1 MSHNSEAPQP
11 TSHSLPFDG
20 KGDTTDVFI
29 VGAGLTGLTAAAR
42 LATAGRQVMVLEK
55 GRSVGGRLAT
65 RRVGN
70 GLADHGAQF
79 FTARSP
85 LFQDMVAEW
94 QKTGLAQ
101 VWGHGWSN
109 GSLDAGPGDGHP
121 RYMIQGGM
129 NALAKALAAKLPAAQ
144 VAVRTNVKVIALSTT
159 GNGWLVQTDAGKQI
173 AASALLL
180 TAPVAQSLAL
190 LAAGEVLLDEDDR
203 TALERIVYAP
213 CLCGMVTV
221 EGPLRLPSPGALQQP
236 DAPISWIADNQR
248 KGLSPHATVVTLHA
262 NPEWS
267 RIHYDAGD
275 EQCIA
280 TFAAALAPWLGP
292 EARLQKWEVKRWR
305 YALPTVLHP
314 TAFLQARTLPPL
326 FFAGD
331 AFGSARIE
339 GAVLSGL
346 AVAERMEEM
355 LAK

>member
-1 MSHNSEAPQP
+1 MSTNSEAPQP
-11 TSHSLPFDG
+11 TSHSHQFDG
-20 KGDTTDVFI
+20 KSDSTGVLI
-29 VGAGLTGLTAAAR
+29 VGAGLTGLTAAAH
-42 LATAGRQVMVLEK
+42 LAAIGRQVTLLDK

-94 QKTGLAQ
+94 QDTGLAQ

-121 RYMIQGGM
+121 RYMIRGGM
-129 NALAKALAAKLPAAQ
+129 NALAKALAGKLPAAQ
-144 VAVRTNVKVIALSTT
+144 VAIRTNVKVIALSTM
-159 GNGWLVQTDAGKQI
+159 GNGWLVQTDAGEQI
-173 AASALLL
+173 TASALLL
-180 TAPVAQSLAL
+180 TAPVAQSLAM
-190 LAAGEVLLDEDDR
+190 LAAGEVSLEEEDR
-203 TALERIVYAP
+203 TALERIAYAP

-221 EGPLRLPSPGALQQP
+221 EGELRLPPPGALQQP
-236 DAPISWIADNQR
+236 AAPISWIADNRR

-267 RIHYDAGD
+267 STHYDAGD

-280 TFAAALAPWLGP
+280 AFAAALAPWLGP
-292 EARLQKWEVKRWR
+292 DARLNGWEVKRWR

-314 TAFLQARTLPPL
+314 ATFLQARTLPPL

-346 AVAERMEEM
+346 AVAETMAEM